1 MKTGSLRLFLYGILL
16 IAIQIV
22 LLRHLQIFGAT
33 ADLVLVYIVW
43 LCIRRDKTLCLI
55 YATIFGLLTDAYT
68 DLWGLHM
75 FSKTLLVFIL
85 HGYLNR
91 IKEKQL
97 LLWQVLAIL
106 FLSALLH
113 NTIFAGVTIF
123 SDLYSTGFLYMQ
135 FILYSSI
142 YTAILGSLLHLSLEG
157 RIQ

>member
-1 MKTGSLRLFLYGILL
+1 M
-16 IAIQIV
+16 
-22 LLRHLQIFGAT
+22 RHLMIFGAT

-55 YATIFGLLTDAYT
+55 YAAIFGLLADAYT

-113 NTIFAGVTIF
+113 NTIFAGVTLL
-123 SDLYSTGFLYMQ
+123 SDLSSTGFPYTPSFLY
-135 FILYSSI
+135 ISI
-142 YTAILGSLLHLSLEG
+142 
-157 RIQ
+157 

>member
-55 YATIFGLLTDAYT
+55 YAAIFGLLADAYT

-91 IKEKQL
+91 IKEKRSEEHTSELQSRGHLVCRL
-97 LLWQVLAIL
+97 LLEKKKNVT
-106 FLSALLH
+106 LL
-113 NTIFAGVTIF
+113 N
-123 SDLYSTGFLYMQ
+123 M
-135 FILYSSI
+135 
-142 YTAILGSLLHLSLEG
+142 
-157 RIQ
+157 

>member
-1 MKTGSLRLFLYGILL
+1 MILMKTRSLRLFLYGIFLF
-16 IAIQIV
+16 AIKLV

-43 LCIRRDKTLCLI
+43 LCIRRDKSLCLI

-91 IKEKQL
+91 LKEKQL
-97 LLWQVLAIL
+97 ML
-106 FLSALLH
+106 
-113 NTIFAGVTIF
+113 
-123 SDLYSTGFLYMQ
+123 
-135 FILYSSI
+135 
-142 YTAILGSLLHLSLEG
+142 
-157 RIQ
+157 